1 MLETI
6 KFRAPLDKYFLRE
19 IGRVVFIPDRLRN
32 QIINKA
38 WISNYQFFQAFTI
51 ALQAARS
58 PAIRPGYVENIAPY
72 YSIYKIRQDIVQV
85 VTVDEDLFL

>member
-38 WISNYQFFQAFTI
+38 
-51 ALQAARS
+51 
-58 PAIRPGYVENIAPY
+58 
-72 YSIYKIRQDIVQV
+72 
-85 VTVDEDLFL
+85 